1 MEFIKA
7 AAIKRS
13 DGVISIGKHH
23 AEIIKNSPFGT
34 CKAGS
39 EQGFILEDGSFVNR
53 KTAALIAF
61 NAGQIK
67 SYEKGDYLISEEIW
81 FWGDYEYDKDKGY
94 YLPENKKIGYKN
106 E

>member
-39 EQGFILEDGSFVNR
+39 EQGFITNYNIFLNR
-53 KTAALIAF
+53 VVSSLVAF

-67 SYEKGDYLISEEIW
+67 SHKKDDYLISEEIW
-81 FWGDYEYDKDKGY
+81 FYGDYEYDKDKGY
-94 YLPENKKIGYKN
+94 YLPENKK
-106 E
+106 